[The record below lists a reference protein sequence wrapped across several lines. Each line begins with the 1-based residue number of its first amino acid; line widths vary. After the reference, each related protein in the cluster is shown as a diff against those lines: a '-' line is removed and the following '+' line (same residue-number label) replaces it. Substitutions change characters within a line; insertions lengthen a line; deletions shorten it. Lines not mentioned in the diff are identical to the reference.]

1 MGIHIWSFLDAWTS
15 SKLFSRPR
23 ALIWRAI
30 PQLSSSLQRVSPT
43 WQSLH
48 QHLLQPLH
56 QEAMGWKAKHMAL
69 KHNSLRTWGNLLHLC
84 GLPFPVYENTY
95 KNTYF
100 TRSWWRENNWDADQ
114 IFLLYKSYSV
124 MQKDKNYW
132 RSVLTTQV
140 IIKAPR
146 YWGIA
151 PGQTELV
158 SRQGLHSAFL
168 MLLTPQTT
176 FTIQC
181 KLRPNNNRNGA
192 QAWAHQRGNKTKI
205 ISYGDINLQKQSY
218 LKLPSD
224 PFGVYTLTRP

>member
-1 MGIHIWSFLDAWTS
+1 
-15 SKLFSRPR
+15 
-23 ALIWRAI
+23 
-30 PQLSSSLQRVSPT
+30 
-43 WQSLH
+43 
-48 QHLLQPLH
+48 
-56 QEAMGWKAKHMAL
+56 MAL
-69 KHNSLRTWGNLLHLC
+69 KHNSLRTWGNLLQHC
-84 GLPFPVYENTY
+84 GLPFPVYENAY

-100 TRSWWRENNWDADQ
+100 TGSWWRENNWDADQ
-114 IFLLYKSYSV
+114 IFLLYKSYFL

-132 RSVLTTQV
+132 SFLSTQV

-158 SRQGLHSAFL
+158 SRQGLHSALL

-181 KLRPNNNRNGA
+181 KLQPNNNRNGA

-205 ISYGDINLQKQSY
+205 ISYGDINLQKQRY

-224 PFGVYTLTRP
+224 PFRVYTLTRP